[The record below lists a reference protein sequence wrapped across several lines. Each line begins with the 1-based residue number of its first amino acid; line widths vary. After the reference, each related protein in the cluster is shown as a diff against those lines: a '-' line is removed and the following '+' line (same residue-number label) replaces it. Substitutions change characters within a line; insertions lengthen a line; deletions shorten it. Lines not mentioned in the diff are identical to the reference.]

1 MTKQRRKTMDREI
14 LSHVEEYIDTVQSI
28 LNNNN
33 TKVFDTKKFKN
44 IYKFKDIQKG
54 NRDERNTE
62 N

>member
-1 MTKQRRKTMDREI
+1 MDREI